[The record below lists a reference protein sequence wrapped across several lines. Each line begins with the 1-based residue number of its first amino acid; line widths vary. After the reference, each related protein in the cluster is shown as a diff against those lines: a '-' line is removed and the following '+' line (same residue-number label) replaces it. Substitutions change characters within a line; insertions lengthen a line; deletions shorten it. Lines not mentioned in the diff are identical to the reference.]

1 MTWPLRSHKFLFVEI
16 QRYFTIYLIICTNTS
31 SNLSQHPESNF
42 DKSFLLTLPS
52 QITSFVRNQALKI
65 LRRVHFNVH
74 SLRKN
79 PGCHTFSG
87 FFRVD
92 WPFGEIAAWFSNRRL
107 HFYPSP
113 SRLGSTFSRTRALAG
128 SPRNPLALANYWIAC
143 VHCDLTI
150 IQICPVGTAVDSRTI
165 GHMPNVSAYGAKGC
179 SKLGHFPR
187 LG

>member
-1 MTWPLRSHKFLFVEI
+1 MTWWPLRSHQFLFVEI
-16 QRYFTIYLIICTNTS
+16 YFTVYLIIFTNTP
-31 SNLSQHPESNF
+31 SNLSQHSESNF
-42 DKSFLLTLPS
+42 DKSFLLTRSS
-52 QITSFVRNQALKI
+52 QTTSFVRNQALKI

-74 SLRKN
+74 PLRESSD
-79 PGCHTFSG
+79 CHTFSG
-87 FFRVD
+87 FFHVD

-113 SRLGSTFSRTRALAG
+113 SRLRSTISRTRALAG
-128 SPRNPLALANYWIAC
+128 SPPNLLAPVNYWIAC

-150 IQICPVGTAVDSRTI
+150 IQVCPAGTAVDSRTI